1 MAEELHREN
10 TTDKTV
16 NTKTRVYL
24 DNCAY
29 NRPYDDQSQ
38 IKIEL
43 ETQAK
48 LKIQRMI
55 KNSELS
61 LLSSYMSLY
70 ECGEH
75 PDPDKAALITDFINT
90 YSSVYVDIANQDA
103 IEEKAREIMATGVK
117 FKDACHITAAIYA
130 KADYLITTDKRMLK
144 YSTDEI
150 KLLNPVDFFFQEDE
164 QDSND

>member
-103 IEEKAREIMATGVK
+103 IEEKAKEIMATGV
-117 FKDACHITAAIYA
+117 IV
-130 KADYLITTDKRMLK
+130 
-144 YSTDEI
+144 SEI
-150 KLLNPVDFFFQEDE
+150 NNFAYYNASGGCARIL
-164 QDSND
+164 